1 VKISEVALRHIEH
14 EGQLGSAEGLAGD
27 EALAVSVGRG
37 DVPAT
42 LHLYEYRPAVIVG
55 RYQNLADAVNLD
67 ECVRRGHEWNRRH
80 TGGGTVLMGPGQVAI
95 GLALPERGKS
105 SAASV
110 HQHFRFF
117 SRVLG
122 NALSEFGVE
131 AGLMGKNDLSIG
143 GRKVAGLAI
152 SQDIEGCAFL
162 HCSLLLDFDVSL
174 MVDLLNLATRDLDDR
189 GQSCFAQRMTTVRE
203 HNPAVTVPAMR
214 EALLRAVERA
224 LGVRAGR
231 GDWTQAERAEIADL
245 RRTRY
250 ENDEWI
256 YSSRVMRRWTGMAE
270 RKTPGGNL
278 RVYVDRNDSVLDA
291 VLITGDYFTR
301 DLDLARLESAL
312 RFVPADHAR
321 VLAAVNGHQP
331 ETIYRVSCADLAE
344 LVLAA
349 ANSAQGTGRKVIAR

>member
-1 VKISEVALRHIEH
+1 MTETGAPLRHIED

-27 EALAVSVGRG
+27 EALAVSVGCG
-37 DVPAT
+37 NVPAT

-122 NALSEFGVE
+122 DALSEFGIE

-162 HCSLLLDFDVSL
+162 HCSLLLDFDVTL

-214 EALLRAVERA
+214 GALLRAAEKA
-224 LGVRAGR
+224 LGVRADR
-231 GDWTQAERAEIADL
+231 GEWTPAETAKIADL
-245 RRTRY
+245 RRARY

-301 DLDLARLESAL
+301 DLDLARIESAL
-312 RFVPADHAR
+312 RFVPVDPSRIHA
-321 VLAAVNGHQP
+321 AISEHHPGA
-331 ETIYRVSCADLAE
+331 IYRVSGDELAD

-349 ANSAQGTGRKVIAR
+349 AIDNQNSRRKIIAS